1 MSDPS
6 KGCCT
11 QLAVFTLSASQNHR
25 PEALPED
32 QHCLKLRASYLINC
46 WRSNLDSNMKD
57 LFFKGLSYREDR
69 TFKELA
75 QQIKE
80 EPLVLCLQNS
90 G

>member
-1 MSDPS
+1 
-6 KGCCT
+6 
-11 QLAVFTLSASQNHR
+11 
-25 PEALPED
+25 
-32 QHCLKLRASYLINC
+32 
-46 WRSNLDSNMKD
+46 MKD